1 MKTFKIRTTKTY
13 VAIILNDHLTNCA
26 KAHSL
31 LELFFLSFIRQHVID
46 QKSTSSQARS
56 CARPPSEPRERVL
69 TEIKMINPKALLGNG
84 PWVKTKGK
92 SFGAYIFQR
101 NLKMK
106 RYSKTFKLTVS
117 GFINK
122 SFIKFLLL

>member
-1 MKTFKIRTTKTY
+1 MKTFKIRTAKICIL
-13 VAIILNDHLTNCA
+13 IILNNHLTNCA

-31 LELFFLSFIRQHVID
+31 LELCFFPFYGKHVID

-56 CARPPSEPRERVL
+56 CARPPSKPRERVL